1 MLTPHIH
8 TPPHDTEV
16 RSPVSSTSSS
26 SDGEKENYL
35 GKVPRKEHKKV
46 GQQRECTTNNSAT
59 SQLHNSHNHIHT
71 HTYTPHIQTQL
82 KRSLGSGFE
91 LVELQQLSPDCP
103 PIIVQLGV
111 SEGMAGGRSPPGA
124 GGSSVGSLD
133 ENDSCGELPP
143 EEHWRDGVFSCF
155 KSFFPIGKL

>member
-1 MLTPHIH
+1 MH

-46 GQQRECTTNNSAT
+46 SQQEGWVYNRQQLAGPLAPTLTTTNV
-59 SQLHNSHNHIHT
+59 
-71 HTYTPHIQTQL
+71 HTYTPRTPPTQL

-111 SEGMAGGRSPPGA
+111 SEGMTGGRSPPAA

-133 ENDSCGELPP
+133 ESDSCGELPP

-155 KSFFPIGKL
+155 KSFFPIGK